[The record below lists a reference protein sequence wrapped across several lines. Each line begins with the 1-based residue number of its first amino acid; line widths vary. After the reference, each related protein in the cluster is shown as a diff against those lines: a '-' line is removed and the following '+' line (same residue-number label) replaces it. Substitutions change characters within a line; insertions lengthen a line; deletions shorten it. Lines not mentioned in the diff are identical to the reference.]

1 MPGLRVAHGAI
12 AHGPS
17 PETELEGFTYQLYSP
32 IGLDLK
38 LVKPALNDA
47 LGASESGYL
56 GDENCPR
63 SIPAVGCFPGS
74 ASPALGPAL

>member
-38 LVKPALNDA
+38 LVKPRTM
-47 LGASESGYL
+47 
-56 GDENCPR
+56 P
-63 SIPAVGCFPGS
+63 
-74 ASPALGPAL
+74 